1 MEKEEYFIIGF
12 AVSVIVALLVG
23 VLLSVSKSSRDK
35 KEKETFCTCSGLQ
48 ARAQY
53 VDRQKIRGLY
63 RSGELTE
70 FTDLKR
76 DGW

>member
-1 MEKEEYFIIGF
+1 MRKEHYLIIGF
-12 AVSVIVALLVG
+12 AVCVFVALLVDA
-23 VLLSVSKSSRDK
+23 VLAISKSIRDE

-53 VDRQKIRGLY
+53 VDRQKIRDLY